1 MSPPVEIQAVPASN
15 TVPTVGAS
23 AGVTT
28 PKNSDASKKK
38 EQAPQVEEKKALQ
51 IEQTKVDAQLV
62 HLGYTVDHESNALKI
77 KVTNQVS
84 GEVVR
89 EFEFKGLG
97 AAHHEPLATKGV
109 VVDDKT

>member
-15 TVPTVGAS
+15 AVPTVGAT
-23 AGVTT
+23 AGATT
-28 PKNSDASKKK
+28 PKNSDESKKK
-38 EQAPQVEEKKALQ
+38 QTLPPVEEIKARQ
-51 IEQTKVDAQLV
+51 IEQTKVDAQMV

-89 EFEFKGLG
+89 EFELKGLG

>member
-1 MSPPVEIQAVPASN
+1 MSPPIEIQAVPAIA
-15 TVPTVGAS
+15 VPVVGAI

-28 PKNSDASKKK
+28 PKNSDASNKK
-38 EQAPQVEEKKALQ
+38 EQAPVAEETKARQ
-51 IEQTKVDAQLV
+51 TEQSKVDAQMV
-62 HLGYTVDHESNALKI
+62 SLGYTVDHESNALKI

-89 EFEFKGLG
+89 EFELKGLG

>member
-1 MSPPVEIQAVPASN
+1 MSPPVEIQAVTASN
-15 TVPTVGAS
+15 AVPTVGAA
-23 AGVTT
+23 AGAST
-28 PKNSDASKKK
+28 PKNSDESKKK
-38 EQAPQVEEKKALQ
+38 QTAPRVEEIKARRT
-51 IEQTKVDAQLV
+51 EQNKVDAQLV

-89 EFEFKGLG
+89 EFELKGLG

>member
-15 TVPTVGAS
+15 AVPVVGTS

-38 EQAPQVEEKKALQ
+38 EQAPQVEEKKARQVEPL
-51 IEQTKVDAQLV
+51 KSDAQMV
-62 HLGYTVDHESNALKI
+62 QLGYSVDHESNALKI

-89 EFEFKGLG
+89 EFELKGLG

>member
-1 MSPPVEIQAVPASN
+1 MSPPVEIQSIPATNAVPVVSAS
-15 TVPTVGAS
+15 V
-23 AGVTT
+23 GVTT

-38 EQAPQVEEKKALQ
+38 ETTPQVEEKKARP
-51 IEQTKVDAQLV
+51 IETMKNDVQSVQ
-62 HLGYTVDHESNALKI
+62 LGYSVDHESNALKI

-89 EFEFKGLG
+89 EFELKGLG
-97 AAHHEPLATKGV
+97 SVHHDPVSTKGV

>member
-1 MSPPVEIQAVPASN
+1 MSPPIDIQAVPASN
-15 TVPTVGAS
+15 AVPTVGAS
-23 AGVTT
+23 VGVTT

-38 EQAPQVEEKKALQ
+38 EPAPQVAEKKVH
-51 IEQTKVDAQLV
+51 QTEPLKSDAQITQ
-62 HLGYTVDHESNALKI
+62 LGYSVDHDSNALKI

-89 EFEFKGLG
+89 EFELKGLG
-97 AAHHEPLATKGV
+97 AAHHEPRQSKGV

>member
-1 MSPPVEIQAVPASN
+1 MSPPVEIQAIPASN
-15 TVPTVGAS
+15 AVPVVGS
-23 AGVTT
+23 SVGVTT

-38 EQAPQVEEKKALQ
+38 EPTPQVEEKKARP
-51 IEQTKVDAQLV
+51 IEPMKSDVQSVQ
-62 HLGYTVDHESNALKI
+62 LGYSVDHESNALKI

-89 EFEFKGLG
+89 EFELKGLG
-97 AAHHEPLATKGV
+97 SAHHDPVSTKGV